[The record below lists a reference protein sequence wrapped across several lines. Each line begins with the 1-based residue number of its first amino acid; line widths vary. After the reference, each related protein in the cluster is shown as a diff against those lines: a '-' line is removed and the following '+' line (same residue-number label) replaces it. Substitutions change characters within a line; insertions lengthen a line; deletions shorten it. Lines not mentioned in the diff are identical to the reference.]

1 MKAVTVV
8 VVAVAAG
15 IALVQSHFQMAPCAR
30 SCIQKALPEVG
41 CTGMDKEIA
50 FCLCRPRTKSKLV
63 DPVAQCATQT
73 GCSAAD
79 LLRAQSII
87 DWRCQN
93 VHPGS
98 FSEATFDAPESAS
111 WRQTTQTSQPVP
123 SSSSTSTPTSA
134 PASTPTESSTAISTA
149 SGNSGLSTGLV
160 LAITSAVVAAL
171 GSLMGAFWCYRRRHR
186 PGASSDQVRNG
197 PLEEEKDGHPIRSG
211 HNELLGSTEMAH
223 EMDLYV
229 PRQPAPAGLSRKV
242 YEIDSTPL
250 RMVRGS
256 SAPEGGQTL
265 PNAAPPGSPRGPP
278 RADRMKCQ
286 TLDDM
291 QTTTAAN
298 GDQDTPRLEALQK
311 RRVILAEERQYLQR
325 VHEIECEDKR
335 LEQQIS
341 DLTQQHPS
349 SPLEK

>member
-30 SCIQKALPEVG
+30 SCIQKALPNVG
-41 CTGMDKEIA
+41 CTGTDKDIA

-63 DPVAQCATQT
+63 DPVAQCANQSA
-73 GCSAAD
+73 CSAAD

-93 VHPGS
+93 VHPAS
-98 FSEATFDAPESAS
+98 FSEATFDEPESAS
-111 WRQTTQTSQPVP
+111 WRQTTQTPQPVP
-123 SSSSTSTPTSA
+123 SSSSTSTP
-134 PASTPTESSTAISTA
+134 ASTPTESSTATSTA
-149 SGNSGLSTGLV
+149 SGSSGLSTGLV

-171 GSLMGAFWCYRRRHR
+171 GSLVGAFWCYRRRNRSR
-186 PGASSDQVRNG
+186 PSSDQVRNG
-197 PLEEEKDGHPIRSG
+197 PSEEEKDYHPTRSG

-229 PRQPAPAGLSRKV
+229 PRQPAPAGLSKQV

-250 RMVRGS
+250 RMVPGS
-256 SAPEGGQTL
+256 SAPKAGQTL
-265 PNAAPPGSPRGPP
+265 SNAAPPGSPRGPP
-278 RADRMKCQ
+278 RADGMKSQ

-291 QTTTAAN
+291 RTAAKEN
-298 GDQDTPRLEALQK
+298 GDQDTPGLGELQK
-311 RRVILAEERQYLQR
+311 RRIILAEERRYLQR

-341 DLTQQHPS
+341 DLTQQQPS